1 MKIDYCKGNAYFDT
15 YYVRDENGNEIGLL
29 EDHCRGVKQ
38 EYFVG
43 WKKLAEARPFDK
55 WETKACDTKEE
66 ALDYIIK

>member
-43 WKKLAEARPFDK
+43 WKKLAEAFQYVVDNHLT
-55 WETKACDTKEE
+55 EIDDEGFAFE
-66 ALDYIIK
+66 Y